1 MNSVNKQ
8 NIMERDE
15 KLEREWAKMLAGEI
29 YEAGYGGFR
38 EMLVATRRKIAAFNS
53 TDPADEKG
61 LAAQLRDILG
71 TCGDNIY
78 VNQPFRCDYGCNIH
92 VGDNFFANFNF
103 TVLDEAAVTI
113 GNNVLIGPDVSIYT
127 ACHPLDAD
135 RRRTFDEWAEPV
147 TIGNDVWIGGGAI
160 ILPGVEIGDRCVVA
174 AGAVVTKN
182 VPADSLVGGNPA
194 RIIRKLK

>member
-1 MNSVNKQ
+1 M
-8 NIMERDE
+8 
-15 KLEREWAKMLAGEI
+15 
-29 YEAGYGGFR
+29 
-38 EMLVATRRKIAAFNS
+38 
-53 TDPADEKG
+53 
-61 LAAQLRDILG
+61 
-71 TCGDNIY
+71 
-78 VNQPFRCDYGCNIH
+78 
-92 VGDNFFANFNF
+92 
-103 TVLDEAAVTI
+103 TI
-113 GNNVLIGPDVSIYT
+113 GNNVLIGPNVSIYT

>member
-1 MNSVNKQ
+1 MSNDKKELAVAALRNGTVIDHIPCEAVYKAVR
-8 NIMERDE
+8 ILR
-15 KLEREWAKMLAGEI
+15 LEDAG
-29 YEAGYGGFR
+29 
-38 EMLVATRRKIAAFNS
+38 T
-53 TDPADEKG
+53 
-61 LAAQLRDILG
+61 
-71 TCGDNIY
+71 
-78 VNQPFRCDYGCNIH
+78 
-92 VGDNFFANFNF
+92 
-103 TVLDEAAVTI
+103 AVTI
-113 GNNVLIGPDVSIYT
+113 GNNVLIGPNVSIYT

-135 RRRTFDEWAEPV
+135 WRRTFDEWAEPV